1 MRIEHV
7 HQYTEHHRYYAY
19 RDFSLSA
26 MDLKTIQFIYQPM
39 IGAVAASL
47 YQLLYHHVQEGKVG
61 YSVLESQRKLFL
73 GLGLEM
79 NDAGRRRLADEASR
93 LEAVG
98 LLQTSRIVLH
108 SGDDIVYEYAL
119 QAPLSP
125 ADFFRTNH
133 LVMLLRDKIGK
144 YAVVALGEQFYV
156 GEPDE
161 LAEARPVKESIS
173 VPFYELFRLN
183 THAADEELEQ
193 ALAEVAPARAR
204 VMPAAAAAAMETAG
218 ITYGELILRFPRNA
232 ANRACVE
239 QLRTDEEGMAIVN
252 YVAYKYELTAAD
264 MCRLLDEDGIFTPE
278 GELLLED
285 LQRKASQLYRQDRK
299 RSEARNRAAARAGYT
314 PGSQPADQPEAEMPD
329 EVEVQAQHYL
339 DVPRQLAGRCDAAQ
353 YNMLMRNEPYTRFLK
368 KFFPGAVPEWIDR
381 EFERIDLNYKLPDG
395 AINVLIHYVLG
406 MNDSQRLTKGYIES
420 VVSNMLIRTVDS
432 YEKAVAYVQDQLKIE
447 ERKREAAAQAE
458 AGGGSNG
465 GSGGQRRYNGGR
477 GGNRSAG
484 SASRK
489 PAIPIVEQ
497 SHDAEE
503 VTPEELERLMN
514 LARKLNSDKRGEA

>member
-19 RDFSLSA
+19 RDYSLSA
-26 MDLKTIQFIYQPM
+26 LDLKTIQFIYQPM
-39 IGAVAASL
+39 IGAVAASF
-47 YQLLYHHVQEGKVG
+47 YQLLYHQVPEGKVG
-61 YSVLESQRKLFL
+61 YSVLEPQRKLFL
-73 GLGLEM
+73 SLGLEM
-79 NDAGRRRLADEASR
+79 NDAGRRRLAEEASR

-133 LVMLLRDKIGK
+133 LVMLLRDRIGK
-144 YAVVALGEQFYV
+144 YAVVALGEQFYA

-161 LAEARPVKESIS
+161 LAEAQPMKESIS

-193 ALAEVAPARAR
+193 ALSEVAPARAR
-204 VMPAAAAAAMETAG
+204 VTPEAAAAAMETAG
-218 ITYGELILRFPRNA
+218 ISYGELILRFPRNA
-232 ANRACVE
+232 ANRANVE
-239 QLRTDEEGMAIVN
+239 LLRTDEEGMAIVN

-264 MCRLLDEDGIFTPE
+264 MCRLLDEDGIFSPG

-299 RSEARNRAAARAGYT
+299 RSEARNRAAARAGYS
-314 PGSQPADQPEAEMPD
+314 PGTQTADQPEAEMPD
-329 EVEVQAQHYL
+329 EVEVHAQHYL
-339 DVPRQLAGRCDAAQ
+339 EVPKQLEGRCDAAQ

-368 KFFPGAVPEWIDR
+368 KFFPGAVPDWIDR

-432 YEKAVAYVQDQLKIE
+432 YEKAVAYVQDQMKIE
-447 ERKREAAAQAE
+447 QRKKEAAQGDTAAS
-458 AGGGSNG
+458 GS
-465 GSGGQRRYNGGR
+465 SGGQRRYNSGGR
-477 GGNRSAG
+477 GGTRSAG
-484 SASRK
+484 GGSRK
-489 PAIPIVEQ
+489 PSIPIVEQ
-497 SHDAEE
+497 AHDAEE
-503 VTPEELERLMN
+503 VTPEELERILS
-514 LARKLNSDKRGEA
+514 LAKKLDGNKRGEA